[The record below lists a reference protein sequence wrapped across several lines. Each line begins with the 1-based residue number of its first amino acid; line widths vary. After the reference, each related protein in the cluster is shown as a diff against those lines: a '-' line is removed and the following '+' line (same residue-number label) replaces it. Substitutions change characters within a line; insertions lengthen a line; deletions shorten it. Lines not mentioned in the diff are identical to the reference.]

1 MAKETKREEHK
12 EEMHKK
18 EKHESMGMKKKMAS
32 EKKEGK
38 FGKMGKK

>member
-18 EKHESMGMKKKMAS
+18 EKEHRESMGMKKKEHKMS
-32 EKKEGK
+32 EKHKG
-38 FGKMGKK
+38 MAKK